1 MNDPVEL
8 GRSSWDRYLKFKNHP
23 SIMYIKEN
31 IVSPEI
37 FKFCKINLDDIL
49 KELKGCACYIC
60 AGLFFKFKQKHFSN

>member
-1 MNDPVEL
+1 
-8 GRSSWDRYLKFKNHP
+8 
-23 SIMYIKEN
+23 MYIKQN